1 MDQSILYCCPILT
14 HADAGTWT
22 YHLQKRNL
30 PQKYIYTEKKPTC
43 PHCRP
48 WLGSHLIWHTSLTCA
63 RHGSSLRFYFIFLI
77 FLNSIIEEVIWI
89 CASMLE
95 IPKVSKVN
103 YKNEKSWHKNTL
115 LLTLKMFGKSFS
127 KKKKKRKKKRCL
139 VNKGAQQIIYIYIY
153 IFMKFVLYYSQI
165 LSYYSNMVYI

>member
-1 MDQSILYCCPILT
+1 MILNGP
-14 HADAGTWT
+14 
-22 YHLQKRNL
+22 
-30 PQKYIYTEKKPTC
+30 KYPLLLSYSYTCRCRSLNKSYTEKKPTC

-48 WLGSHLIWHTSLTCA
+48 WLGSHLIWHRSLTCA
-63 RHGSSLRFYFIFLI
+63 SHGSSLRFYFI

-89 CASMLE
+89 CSSMLE

-127 KKKKKRKKKRCL
+127 KKKKKEKKKRCL

-153 IFMKFVLYYSQI
+153 IFMKIVLYYSQI